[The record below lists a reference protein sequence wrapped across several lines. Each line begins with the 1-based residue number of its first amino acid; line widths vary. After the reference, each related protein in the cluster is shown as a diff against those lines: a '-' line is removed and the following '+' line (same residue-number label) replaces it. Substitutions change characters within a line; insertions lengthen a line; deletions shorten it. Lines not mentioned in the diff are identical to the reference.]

1 MFYWYLKV
9 PRRFILRRIQN
20 FNSRNDIMP
29 PIAANNT
36 YIQTFWYTHILSP
49 PYHTNSFF
57 STRAICFEY
66 LSDGLQLADSNFRAT
81 VSHVSYLRRFLQTV
95 SICMGATLA
104 KFPTVLYYLIIQHV
118 HSILR
123 DNLFLKQKPW
133 SLSRLI
139 VCFQLWSRRCGNG
152 SRSQAECIVNL
163 FISDVNKI
171 SNLKTIWRFSLNVNK
186 FSSVKNA
193 WNHLLT

>member
-1 MFYWYLKV
+1 
-9 PRRFILRRIQN
+9 
-20 FNSRNDIMP
+20 MP
-29 PIAANNT
+29 PIAADNT

-66 LSDGLQLADSNFRAT
+66 LSDGLQF
-81 VSHVSYLRRFLQTV
+81 SYLRRFLQTI
-95 SICMGATLA
+95 SIGMRATLA
-104 KFPTVLYYLIIQHV
+104 KFPTTRYYLIIQHV

-133 SLSRLI
+133 SLSSLI

-152 SRSQAECIVNL
+152 SKSQAECIVNL

-186 FSSVKNA
+186 LSSVKNA
-193 WNHLLT
+193 WNHL

>member
-1 MFYWYLKV
+1 
-9 PRRFILRRIQN
+9 
-20 FNSRNDIMP
+20 MP
-29 PIAANNT
+29 PIAADNT

-49 PYHTNSFF
+49 PYHTISFF
-57 STRAICFEY
+57 STRAFV
-66 LSDGLQLADSNFRAT
+66 LSISVMVFNWLILTSGPQC
-81 VSHVSYLRRFLQTV
+81 HVSYLRRFLQTI
-95 SICMGATLA
+95 SIGMRATLA
-104 KFPTVLYYLIIQHV
+104 KFPTTLYYLIIQHV

-133 SLSRLI
+133 SLSSLI

-152 SRSQAECIVNL
+152 SKSQAECIVNL